1 MKQRLDQRVVLVCNF
16 TLHFL
21 HCEAVS
27 HLVSKDIANCEGLVT
42 AEDAIACQ
50 YEGVIAGKSTVKVA
64 GEMAEPRQE
73 VRFLARQLLG

>member
-1 MKQRLDQRVVLVCNF
+1 M
-16 TLHFL
+16 
-21 HCEAVS
+21 
-27 HLVSKDIANCEGLVT
+27 T